1 MKFVQLEFR
10 DSHSFYTSDPLFLQ
24 SVHFPFNFG
33 VSDWDRFS
41 FEPLAPYT
49 AEDGY
54 TPSRSSPLQ
63 PTTDFYSLLL
73 SPQGISEPSST
84 PTLPSSSTPN
94 SPLTRPSFV
103 QPPAVTQPSLRPPTP
118 PVQVQEPASNNVE
131 KFDFCPWTKHGQVC
145 GYISWTY
152 SSNKQIKRH
161 MKAVHFQDTSLGYE
175 CPNTD
180 CTHENYR
187 FLRKDACNRH
197 RRGCD
202 PVQAPGYVP
211 LPNIVSGSDAE
222 VDRWMKARK
231 KQKMEIIKKLR
242 NGTPWSE
249 DLLQPVSI

>member
-33 VSDWDRFS
+33 VPDWDRFS

-54 TPSRSSPLQ
+54 TLSRSSPLQ

-84 PTLPSSSTPN
+84 PTRPSSSTPN

-131 KFDFCPWTKHGQVC
+131 KFDFCPWTKHG
-145 GYISWTY
+145 
-152 SSNKQIKRH
+152 
-161 MKAVHFQDTSLGYE
+161 
-175 CPNTD
+175 
-180 CTHENYR
+180 
-187 FLRKDACNRH
+187 
-197 RRGCD
+197 
-202 PVQAPGYVP
+202 
-211 LPNIVSGSDAE
+211 
-222 VDRWMKARK
+222 
-231 KQKMEIIKKLR
+231 
-242 NGTPWSE
+242 
-249 DLLQPVSI
+249 